1 MRFKAHTTHR
11 TRRDCHL
18 TSTPNKLNRTD
29 KAMDKKPFR
38 ERVAEKLI
46 EHLEQGTAP
55 WQRPW
60 EGGQPSSF
68 MPLNPTTGKRYKGIN
83 AMFLMAQG
91 YSDQRWMTY
100 KQAESAGA
108 QVRKGERGTSVQY
121 WKFHEEAIRR
131 DAAGQPVLDAP
142 GKPATYS
149 VELERPRV
157 FFATVFN
164 GEQIEGL
171 PELQRAAVKWNPI
184 ERAEQILRAS
194 GATILHS
201 SQPRAYY
208 QPTSDRIHLP
218 EKAQFPAPSGYY
230 ATALHELG
238 HWTGHTSR
246 LDRDLSHPFGS
257 EGYAKEE
264 LRAEIASM
272 ILGDELGI
280 GHDVT
285 QHAAYVASWIKVLK
299 DDPLEIFR
307 ASADAEKILS
317 HVMSFELNLDQ
328 QISAEDALRAELQK
342 AAAAVDRDEA
352 HLVPRDHFLL
362 LASAIPSVDRAYQ
375 WEVVVGSKSF
385 GHSEMDDAMVAVQ
398 HTHRRLVNEALLS
411 HVVPSGAGPV
421 LSLPGTD
428 VMRDYPDLANAYAD
442 LLAPQ
447 QAATMSP
454 SGLPANDNMENSP
467 EMTGS
472 ASKDSPPPLP
482 QKATPFPA
490 GRTYLSVP
498 YKERNEAK
506 ALGAKWDRVQQAWY
520 VPDSVDGAV
529 LSKWLKAGTK
539 GGSSTSNGEIE
550 ADLPAMAKI
559 PSAPRDYLAVP
570 YGDKEAAKAAGAAWD
585 KVAKSWYIG
594 PDGDREKLKR
604 WSVETAGVVQE
615 PAMSPKE
622 EFANKMRDLGLV
634 VEGDHPLMDGKK
646 HRVPVEGG
654 KKGAVD
660 GFYVFY
666 GDGLPAGRIINNLT
680 GADEKW
686 SSKGYSLSPEARAAM
701 HAEAAANLARRAA
714 TQAAEHEEAAKRAL
728 HILSGLT
735 PVDQLTPYLA
745 SKGLKAHHGAFTDS
759 EGKTTYIPLIDA
771 ENKVWSMQFIQEDGK
786 KRYAKNSRKESCFHA
801 IGGMEAL
808 ERAPALVIGEGYA
821 TAATLSEVLG
831 HATVAAFDSGN
842 LTAVAKALQAKFPD
856 KPIVIAGDDDMPLV
870 MTHGMNPG
878 RTKAEEAAKAVGGV
892 QVLPIFAPGE
902 AMYPP
907 GLELITPEKDRLGQL
922 SDEQRAALSHMK
934 RFTDWNDVATRSSL
948 GNEGVARQVRPVV
961 LAAIEAK
968 ALELERSRKKTIAAD
983 GPAGEEQITRPRR
996 MARA

>member
-1 MRFKAHTTHR
+1 
-11 TRRDCHL
+11 
-18 TSTPNKLNRTD
+18 
-29 KAMDKKPFR
+29 MDKKPFH

-46 EHLEQGTAP
+46 EQLEQGTAP

-68 MPLNPTTGKRYKGIN
+68 MPVNPTTGKRYKGIN

-91 YSDQRWMTY
+91 YSDQRWLTY
-100 KQAESAGA
+100 KQAEAAGA

-121 WKFHEEAIRR
+121 WKFHEEVIRR
-131 DAAGQPVLDAP
+131 DDAGQPVLDAT
-142 GKPATYS
+142 GQPATYS
-149 VELERPRV
+149 FELERPRV

-164 GEQIEGL
+164 GEQIDGL
-171 PELQRAAVKWNPI
+171 PELQRTAVQWDPL
-184 ERAEQILRAS
+184 ERAEHILRAS
-194 GATILHS
+194 GAAISHS

-208 QPTSDRIHLP
+208 QASSDRIHLP
-218 EKAQFPAPSGYY
+218 EKALFSAPSGYY

-238 HWTGHTSR
+238 HWTGHNSR

-307 ASADAEKILS
+307 ASADAEKILG
-317 HVMSFELNLDQ
+317 HVMSYELNAEQ
-328 QISAEDALRAELQK
+328 QVSAEDALRAELQK
-342 AAAAVDRDEA
+342 AAATVERDEA

-362 LASAIPSVDRAYQ
+362 LASAVPPSDLAYK
-375 WEVVVGSKSF
+375 WEIFVGKKSF
-385 GHSEMDDAMVAVQ
+385 GHSELDDAMAAVQ
-398 HTHRRLVNEALLS
+398 QTHRRLVNEALLS
-411 HVVPSGAGPV
+411 HVVPSGAGPAAG
-421 LSLPGTD
+421 LPGVD
-428 VMRDYPDLANAYAD
+428 VMRDYPDLADVYAD
-442 LLAPQ
+442 LLKPLQ
-447 QAATMSP
+447 VATMS
-454 SGLPANDNMENSP
+454 SADLPANDTMENSH

-472 ASKDSPPPLP
+472 ASEDGPSMRDQKAKPLP
-482 QKATPFPA
+482 S

-520 VPDSVDGAV
+520 VPETVDRTV
-529 LSKWLKAGTK
+529 VSKWLKADPGDT
-539 GGSSTSNGEIE
+539 SSALSSEMKV
-550 ADLPAMAKI
+550 ALPPTAKS

-570 YGDKEAAKAAGAAWD
+570 YGDKDAAKAAGAAWD

-604 WSVETAGVVQE
+604 WSVDAAAVVQE
-615 PAMSPKE
+615 PAMSPRE

-634 VEGDHPLMDGKK
+634 VEGEHPLMDGKK

-686 SSKGYSLSPEARAAM
+686 SSKGYSLLPEERAAM

-714 TQAAEHEEAAKRAL
+714 AQAAEHEQAAERAL
-728 HILSGLT
+728 HILSGLK
-735 PVDQLTPYLA
+735 PVEQLTPYLA
-745 SKGLKAHHGAFTDS
+745 SKGLKAHHGAFTDG
-759 EGKTTYIPLIDA
+759 EGKTTYIPLIDS

-821 TAATLSEVLG
+821 TAATLAEVLG

-842 LTAVAKALQAKFPD
+842 LTAVAKELQAKFPE

-892 QVLPIFAPGE
+892 HVLPIFAPGE
-902 AMYPP
+902 AAYPA
-907 GLELITPEKDRLGQL
+907 GLDLITPEKDRLGQL

-934 RFTDWNDVATRSSL
+934 KFTDWNDVATRSSL
-948 GNEGVARQVRPVV
+948 GTEGVARQVRPVV

-968 ALELERSRKKTIAAD
+968 ALELDHSRKKSNAAERH
-983 GPAGEEQITRPRR
+983 AGEEQITRPRR

>member
-1 MRFKAHTTHR
+1 MRFKAHATHR

-18 TSTPNKLNRTD
+18 SFTPNKLNRTD
-29 KAMDKKPFR
+29 KAMDKKPFH

-46 EHLEQGTAP
+46 EQLEQGTAP

-100 KQAESAGA
+100 KQAEAAGA
-108 QVRKGERGTSVQY
+108 QVRQGSGAPPCSTGNFMKKPSGAMLRGNPYSTPQES
-121 WKFHEEAIRR
+121 R
-131 DAAGQPVLDAP
+131 QPTRL
-142 GKPATYS
+142 S
-149 VELERPRV
+149 LERPRV

-317 HVMSFELNLDQ
+317 HVMGFELNLDQ

-352 HLVPRDHFLL
+352 HLVRRDHFLL
-362 LASAIPSVDRAYQ
+362 LASAIPSVDLAYQ

-421 LSLPGTD
+421 LSLPGAD

-442 LLAPQ
+442 LLTPQ

-454 SGLPANDNMENSP
+454 SGLPANHNMENSD

-472 ASKDSPPPLP
+472 ASKDSPQPLP
-482 QKATPFPA
+482 QKATPASCRPH
-490 GRTYLSVP
+490 
-498 YKERNEAK
+498 
-506 ALGAKWDRVQQAWY
+506 
-520 VPDSVDGAV
+520 
-529 LSKWLKAGTK
+529 
-539 GGSSTSNGEIE
+539 
-550 ADLPAMAKI
+550 LP
-559 PSAPRDYLAVP
+559 
-570 YGDKEAAKAAGAAWD
+570 E
-585 KVAKSWYIG
+585 
-594 PDGDREKLKR
+594 
-604 WSVETAGVVQE
+604 
-615 PAMSPKE
+615 
-622 EFANKMRDLGLV
+622 
-634 VEGDHPLMDGKK
+634 
-646 HRVPVEGG
+646 
-654 KKGAVD
+654 
-660 GFYVFY
+660 
-666 GDGLPAGRIINNLT
+666 
-680 GADEKW
+680 
-686 SSKGYSLSPEARAAM
+686 
-701 HAEAAANLARRAA
+701 
-714 TQAAEHEEAAKRAL
+714 RAL
-728 HILSGLT
+728 
-735 PVDQLTPYLA
+735 Q
-745 SKGLKAHHGAFTDS
+745 GA
-759 EGKTTYIPLIDA
+759 
-771 ENKVWSMQFIQEDGK
+771 Q
-786 KRYAKNSRKESCFHA
+786 
-801 IGGMEAL
+801 
-808 ERAPALVIGEGYA
+808 
-821 TAATLSEVLG
+821 
-831 HATVAAFDSGN
+831 
-842 LTAVAKALQAKFPD
+842 
-856 KPIVIAGDDDMPLV
+856 
-870 MTHGMNPG
+870 
-878 RTKAEEAAKAVGGV
+878 
-892 QVLPIFAPGE
+892 
-902 AMYPP
+902 
-907 GLELITPEKDRLGQL
+907 
-922 SDEQRAALSHMK
+922 
-934 RFTDWNDVATRSSL
+934 
-948 GNEGVARQVRPVV
+948 
-961 LAAIEAK
+961 
-968 ALELERSRKKTIAAD
+968 
-983 GPAGEEQITRPRR
+983 
-996 MARA
+996 